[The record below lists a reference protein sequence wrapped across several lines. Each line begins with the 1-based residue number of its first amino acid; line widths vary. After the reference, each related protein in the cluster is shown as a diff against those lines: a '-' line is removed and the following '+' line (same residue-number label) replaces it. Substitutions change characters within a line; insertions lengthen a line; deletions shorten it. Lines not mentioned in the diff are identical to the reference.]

1 MKRFTLACVVML
13 MLTVTAASAQAAKLK
28 DDPNGFNGH
37 TWGKSQREY
46 PALKLV
52 SDLGSTDFGTKV
64 VMYEQPGESLTL
76 NGVTISRI
84 TYRFLDDQLESIHVS
99 YQGRQNRDKLMR
111 WIEERHGALS
121 PSERKMITSVRW
133 IGDKTTVDL
142 SYNHATDHGTLLFI
156 SRALGQRF
164 HDIDHTSQGD

>member
-1 MKRFTLACVVML
+1 MKRFTHACVVML

-76 NGVTISRI
+76 NGVTLSRI

-164 HDIDHTSQGD
+164 NDIDHTSQGD

>member
-1 MKRFTLACVVML
+1 MKQFALACVVML
-13 MLTVTAASAQAAKLK
+13 MVTVTAASAQAAKLK

-37 TWGKSQREY
+37 TWGKSVREY
-46 PALKLV
+46 PSFARLL
-52 SDLGSTDFGTKV
+52 DLGSTDAGTKAV
-64 VMYEQPGESLTL
+64 VYENPGESLTL
-76 NGVTISRI
+76 NGVTLSRI

-142 SYNHATDHGTLLFI
+142 SYNHATDYGTLLFI

-164 HDIDHTSQGD
+164 NDIDHTSQGD